1 MEGISLKPDTPYKY
15 PGYYFV
21 LLLLAAVISFWPLS
35 FHIFSLKNDALNY
48 FLPTRY
54 LVSESFHRFELP
66 LWTPYLNMG
75 YPLHGDLQA
84 GVWNPIVQLL
94 SLFGH
99 YTLYTLQLETLFY
112 IFMSGAGMFFLLK
125 HFQLHPH
132 AALLGSVAYML
143 CGFNIDSA
151 QFLNWIAGTAF
162 LPFVILNYYRCITEK
177 SLRYTIYTGFSLYLL
192 FNCAYPAGFVITLY
206 LLLFFFIFLTSP
218 KFLSNIISNWKSYLA
233 IHLTIAIV
241 FILFSLPAIIS
252 YLQSLPLM
260 ERGSGAGLEAAMSNA
275 LHPFTLSTLTLPASA
290 WKMPG
295 ITITDPLER
304 NSWFGIT
311 ALIFMIAAFVIKQPH
326 RFARFS
332 KWCIPIFLVFS
343 FGEWGGLRLIS
354 YYLLPLMDSFRHPAN
369 AKMFTVFF
377 SVILAAFTFHLFI
390 IKAINFQVV
399 KKAWWITLI
408 FTFTVLIISFFFPA
422 DFFSMPNFASFIS
435 NANQSIMEKASLFT
449 DTATF
454 TDLVWVC
461 CIFQF
466 PFLFLLYRFIKKYQ
480 CKNILLISVINS
492 VFFAAILQP
501 FTVIKKDKAVAIQQ
515 LIKTQTVNGYP
526 VPNIQ
531 KPLKDISADNEKF
544 FNEIGCLSM
553 YQKKTGR
560 SDYRI
565 TPSNLL
571 NQNNFWFNYKFRIY
585 QFNFPVIYSVNKIG
599 NQLDWESK
607 QTDSAYRWAF
617 RETKYVTAQATN
629 YSDSVKIQ
637 LTEFK
642 PGCIKGKII
651 SSSTAAVVLLQNI
664 YPRWKLYVDN
674 QPQKII
680 KTNIAFMGFEVPNG
694 EHQFSFQYQS
704 SDLDIAFIVSTICIL
719 LLCIYKITEFRKK
732 SV

>member
-1 MEGISLKPDTPYKY
+1 
-15 PGYYFV
+15 
-21 LLLLAAVISFWPLS
+21 LAIKLS
-35 FHIFSLKNDALNY
+35 YIQFKNDALNY

-94 SLFGH
+94 SLFGP

-112 IFMSGAGMFFLLK
+112 IFMSGAGMFILLK

-177 SLRYTIYTGFSLYLL
+177 SLRYAIYTGFSLYLL
-192 FNCAYPAGFVITLY
+192 FNCAYPADFIITLY
-206 LLLFFFIFLTSP
+206 LLLFFYIFLTSP
-218 KFLSNIISNWKSYLA
+218 KFLSNIKSNWKSYLA

-311 ALIFMIAAFVIKQPH
+311 AFIFMIAAFVIKQPN

-332 KWCIPIFLVFS
+332 KWSIPVFLVFS

-354 YYLLPLMDSFRHPAN
+354 YYFLPLMDSFRHPAN
-369 AKMFTVFF
+369 AKMFTIFF
-377 SVILAAFTFHLFI
+377 AVILSAFTFHLFI

-399 KKAWWITLI
+399 KKHGGLRLYLRSRFLLFLSFSLLI
-408 FTFTVLIISFFFPA
+408 FSG
-422 DFFSMPNFASFIS
+422 PNFASFIS
-435 NANQSIMEKASLFT
+435 SAKQSIMEKASLFT

-454 TDLVWVC
+454 TDLVWFVV
-461 CIFQF
+461 FF
-466 PFLFLLYRFIKKYQ
+466 NFLFVFAISFYKK
-480 CKNILLISVINS
+480 V
-492 VFFAAILQP
+492 
-501 FTVIKKDKAVAIQQ
+501 
-515 LIKTQTVNGYP
+515 
-526 VPNIQ
+526 
-531 KPLKDISADNEKF
+531 
-544 FNEIGCLSM
+544 SM
-553 YQKKTGR
+553 
-560 SDYRI
+560 
-565 TPSNLL
+565 
-571 NQNNFWFNYKFRIY
+571 
-585 QFNFPVIYSVNKIG
+585 
-599 NQLDWESK
+599 
-607 QTDSAYRWAF
+607 
-617 RETKYVTAQATN
+617 
-629 YSDSVKIQ
+629 
-637 LTEFK
+637 
-642 PGCIKGKII
+642 
-651 SSSTAAVVLLQNI
+651 
-664 YPRWKLYVDN
+664 
-674 QPQKII
+674 
-680 KTNIAFMGFEVPNG
+680 
-694 EHQFSFQYQS
+694 
-704 SDLDIAFIVSTICIL
+704 
-719 LLCIYKITEFRKK
+719 
-732 SV
+732 